1 MNTPASILLQAAGGM
16 DWMGMLPLILMVVVM
31 YFFFL
36 RPQMKRQ
43 KEETSFR
50 DSIVKGMRVV
60 TASGIHGKILEVNDT
75 NIVLECENSRLKVEK
90 SAISK
95 EMSAQYL
102 PKEDKAS
109 KTASGSALPKEKEE
123 AKS

>member
-1 MNTPASILLQAAGGM
+1 MQFLGSILLQAGGGM

-102 PKEDKAS
+102 PKEEKAG
-109 KTASGSALPKEKEE
+109 KAVATNGGAKEKEE
-123 AKS
+123 VKA